1 MSNEDLT
8 LKEKVQRL
16 ERDKREL
23 EDNYFMTI
31 SPSGKV
37 GKKLKELE
45 KRVIALEKELAK
57 RGTRAEAR
65 ENKQT
70 NK

>member
-8 LKEKVQRL
+8 LREKVQRL

-37 GKKLKELE
+37 GKQLKEFG
-45 KRVIALEKELAK
+45 KRISAIEKELAK
-57 RGTRAEAR
+57 IIEI
-65 ENKQT
+65 KQS
-70 NK
+70 KKKVESS